1 MTMLQTGADVATLLI
16 VFQFMILIII
26 TLAMAAGAMYAMIML
41 NRKIKE
47 IMPMVQ
53 GRSRQ
58 LAETTDKISNKAAG
72 PFIAAEAK
80 QAKLKAERDHVIAS
94 LRREKDGA

>member
-1 MTMLQTGADVATLLI
+1 MLQTGADVATLLI

-80 QAKLKAERDHVIAS
+80 QAKIKAERDHVIAS

>member
-1 MTMLQTGADVATLLI
+1 MRE
-16 VFQFMILIII
+16 
-26 TLAMAAGAMYAMIML
+26 AMAAGAMYAMIML

-53 GRSRQ
+53 SRSRQ

>member
-1 MTMLQTGADVATLLI
+1 MLQTGADVATLLI

-53 GRSRQ
+53 SRSRQ